1 MNKGGTMTDK
11 EKQDY
16 LYIIEQVKGKGKD
29 MVFFKNGVAIMSEQL
44 YEEEQAIKDKFI
56 SKVNDI
62 IEFCNRYL
70 SLNLDAFDTRDMLN
84 KIVEILERDEQ

>member
-1 MNKGGTMTDK
+1 MIDK

-29 MVFFKNGVAIMSEQL
+29 MVFFKNGVAIMSEEL
-44 YEEEQAIKDKFI
+44 YREEEKTRYNFI
-56 SKVNDI
+56 TKVNDI

>member
-1 MNKGGTMTDK
+1 MKKQIYQEAIHK
-11 EKQDY
+11 E
-16 LYIIEQVKGKGKD
+16 LVEQVKGKGND
-29 MVFFKNGVAIMSEQL
+29 MVFFKNGVAIMSEEL
-44 YEEEQAIKDKFI
+44 YREEEKTRYNFI
-56 SKVNDI
+56 AKVNDI

>member
-1 MNKGGTMTDK
+1 MTDK

-16 LYIIEQVKGKGKD
+16 LYIIEQVKGKGND

-56 SKVNDI
+56 TKVNDI

-70 SLNLDAFDTRDMLN
+70 SLNLNAFDIRDMLN
-84 KIVEILERDEQ
+84 KIVEILERNEQ

>member
-1 MNKGGTMTDK
+1 MIDK

-16 LYIIEQVKGKGKD
+16 LYIIEQVKGKGTD
-29 MVFFKNGVAIMSEQL
+29 MVFFKNGVAIMSEEL
-44 YEEEQAIKDKFI
+44 YREEEKTRYNFI
-56 SKVNDI
+56 TKVNDI

>member
-1 MNKGGTMTDK
+1 MTDK

-29 MVFFKNGVAIMSEQL
+29 MAFFKNGVAIMSEQL

-84 KIVEILERDEQ
+84 KIVEILERDEQQ